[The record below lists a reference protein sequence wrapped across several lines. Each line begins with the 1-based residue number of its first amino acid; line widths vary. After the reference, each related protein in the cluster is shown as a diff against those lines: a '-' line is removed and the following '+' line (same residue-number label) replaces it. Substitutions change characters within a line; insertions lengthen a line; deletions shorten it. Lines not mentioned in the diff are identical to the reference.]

1 MDYEYW
7 LNQIS
12 NHELKNLFMV
22 SNLKRKF
29 SNLIIYDQEIP
40 ETLIIQQDNIVDQLA
55 SFYTEGDDHIEEV
68 AHWLSK
74 KDILVETTYDRM
86 VQLFEFLN
94 KEHLPRRFYQ
104 FKYVCNRDIEIKGNL
119 DYKIIT
125 EAEGN
130 EKFIETGLKEIYRL
144 NKRDISRV
152 VTNSNFLEY
161 LKRGVYVFMI
171 DQTLIGF
178 VMTKH
183 TTDHYV
189 ELSNLW
195 VLKKFRGKGYSNEI
209 IKTMAQ
215 IFKQEEKCC
224 VVTLKTDQYNMIK
237 LFEDENFEL
246 TNIISRE
253 NLR

>member
-12 NHELKNLFMV
+12 NHELQHLFMV
-22 SNLKRKF
+22 SNLKGNF
-29 SNLIIYDQEIP
+29 SNLTIYDQEIP
-40 ETLIIQQDNIVDQLA
+40 ETIIIHQDNSVDHLS
-55 SFYTEGDDHIEEV
+55 SFYTEGDGHIEAV

-74 KDILVETTYDRM
+74 KDFLLEATYDRM
-86 VQLFEFLN
+86 VQLFEVLD
-94 KEHLPRRFYQ
+94 KKHLPKRFYQ
-104 FKYVCNRDIEIKGNL
+104 FKYVCNRDIEVAGNLQYRIMTEAKGN
-119 DYKIIT
+119 
-125 EAEGN
+125 EE
-130 EKFIETGLKEIYRL
+130 FIETGLKEIYRL
-144 NKRDISRV
+144 NKREIGRV
-152 VTNSNFLEY
+152 VTNSNFLDY

-183 TTDHYV
+183 TTDNYV

-209 IKTMAQ
+209 IRTMAQ
-215 IFKQEEKCC
+215 MFKLQEKCC
-224 VVTLKTDQYNMIK
+224 VVTLKTDQYSMIR

-246 TNIISRE
+246 ANIISRE
-253 NLR
+253 NLK